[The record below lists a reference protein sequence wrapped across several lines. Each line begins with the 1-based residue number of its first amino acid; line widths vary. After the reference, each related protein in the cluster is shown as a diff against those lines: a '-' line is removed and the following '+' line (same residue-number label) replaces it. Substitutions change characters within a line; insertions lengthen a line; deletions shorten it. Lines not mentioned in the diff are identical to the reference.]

1 MIHIKTFTPAAG
13 GSREWHAIITP
24 SSGYMTFKAQLAE
37 VLAGMDELRSRY
49 PGMQPVMQRWFLS
62 DPANQTPFLPD
73 GGECAMS
80 VVGQSPLDG
89 TQLALWL
96 WLSEGGEM
104 TRLDDNRYR
113 YDHGPWQHIIE
124 GGRNADALT
133 SFEATVKIL
142 SDSQAFLEQHGGSLL
157 RNCVR
162 TWFFVHD
169 VDVNYHGVVKGRNMV
184 FEWLGLSPS
193 TRFIAST
200 GIGGNH
206 PRPEVNVQMDSYSLL
221 PVLDGQMRQIN
232 DPDYLNPTVEYGVAF
247 ERATSIDYGDRRH
260 LFISGTASIDN
271 KGEVVY
277 VGDIRRQTERM
288 LTNIEALL
296 RKGECGFEDVMHLI
310 VYLRDPADHEVVNAI
325 FAERLPTVPRVIVI
339 APVCR
344 PEWLVETE
352 CMAVKSIKTDY
363 PRF

>member
-1 MIHIKTFTPAAG
+1 MIQIKTFTPACG

-24 SSGYMTFKAQLAE
+24 SSGLMTFEAQLAE
-37 VLAGMDELRSRY
+37 VQAEVASLRERY
-49 PGMQPVMQRWFLS
+49 PESHPVMQRWFLS
-62 DPANQTPFLPD
+62 DPANQSPFLPK
-73 GGECAMS
+73 GAECATS
-80 VVGQSPLDG
+80 VVGQSPLSG
-89 TQLALWL
+89 TKIALWL
-96 WLSEGGEM
+96 WLSEGGET
-104 TRLDDNRYR
+104 TRLDDNRFCYR
-113 YDHGPWQHIIE
+113 HGRWKHIIE
-124 GGRNADALT
+124 GGRHAEALT

-142 SDSQAFLEQHGGSLL
+142 SDSESFLQSQQGSLL
-157 RNCVR
+157 GNCVR

-169 VDVNYHGVVKGRNMV
+169 VDVNYRGVVDGRNMV

-200 GIGGNH
+200 GIGGSH

-221 PVLDGQMRQIN
+221 PMLEGQMQQIN
-232 DPDYLNPTVEYGVAF
+232 DPEYLNPTVEYGVAF
-247 ERATSIDYGDRRH
+247 ERATAIDYGDRRH

-271 KGEVVY
+271 KGEVVH

-296 RKGECGFEDVMHLI
+296 RKGECSFGDVMHLI
-310 VYLRDPADHEVVNAI
+310 VYLRDPADYEVVNAI
-325 FAERLPTVPRVIVI
+325 FAERLPMIPRVIVI

-352 CMAVKSIKTDY
+352 CMAVSRRETSL
-363 PRF
+363 PPF